1 MSAGTLATWIAA
13 AFALAG
19 AVAAWMGRAEVAR
32 RSVAMCLT
40 FSAVA
45 TTWLLRALWDADHRI
60 AFVARHVLLTD
71 DRLPRLLAIF
81 AEPAGAGLVACAVVA
96 CAGWWNGREDANGRV
111 AGTAAAV
118 ALVLLAA
125 PLAGR
130 PLALLPYQPADGAAT
145 WPFFGHPAALVAAIA
160 LVAQVVLATLA
171 SGRSLAQ
178 LNGGEPG
185 AIVRMQLGVLLA
197 AGVHALSWMVA
208 SVATGG
214 SDDLVPL
221 TARGGMWL
229 AVVLGSA
236 LALRVHAHGGAS
248 RLAEAE
254 ASLAALLLAI
264 GCVLGTGGGA
274 NPSPPALAIVC
285 FALVVLTSAVWRG
298 FPGDPQNWT
307 GRVARIGVTVVLACT
322 VVLLW
327 YPDAP
332 SAGTLRFLRSL
343 GMVTVFSW
351 SLLPWRRAV
360 VAAGLVAL
368 VGGVLVPVG
377 RGTPFVPFLVGTA
390 SALVGMV
397 LAWRTGQA
405 TRGWLVA
412 ALAAASS
419 AAGVGSLR
427 RVVVQTPA
435 AGGYVV
441 TDGARL
447 AHQGVSSYVEGNATV
462 LALALERVPGGTV
475 VRAEQREYVDARGAV
490 LAPVWRRPAVLVSPG
505 WIHAAWLDAVA
516 PNDQVTVRVAAIPGP
531 WGWVVALLCLV
542 VAIAAPGAR
551 RPVS

>member
-19 AVAAWMGRAEVAR
+19 AVAAWVGRAEVAR
-32 RSVAMCLT
+32 RSAAMCLT

-60 AFVARHVLLTD
+60 AFVARHVLLAD
-71 DRLPRLLAIF
+71 ERLPRLLAAF

-96 CAGWWNGREDANGRV
+96 CAGWWSGREEADARI

-145 WPFFGHPAALVAAIA
+145 WPVFGHPAALVAVVA
-160 LVAQVVLATLA
+160 LVAQVVLAALA
-171 SGRSLAQ
+171 SGRALAQ
-178 LNGGEPG
+178 LNGGPAG
-185 AIVRMQLGVLLA
+185 AIVRTQLGVLIA
-197 AGVHALSWMVA
+197 AGVQALAWMMA
-208 SVATGG
+208 SVATGS

-221 TARGGMWL
+221 TARGGFWL

-236 LALRVHAHGGAS
+236 LAVRVHAHGAAS

-274 NPSPPALAIVC
+274 QPSPPALAIVS

-298 FPGDPQNWT
+298 FPGDPGTWT

-322 VVLLW
+322 VVVLW
-327 YPDAP
+327 SPDAS
-332 SAGTLRFLRSL
+332 SAPTLRFVRSL

-368 VGGVLVPVG
+368 VGGLALPLG
-377 RGTPFVPFLVGTA
+377 RATPFVPFLVGTV
-390 SALVGMV
+390 SALVGV
-397 LAWRTGQA
+397 ALAWRSGQVA
-405 TRGWLVA
+405 RAWLVA

-419 AAGVGSLR
+419 AAAGGSLA

-435 AGGYVV
+435 AGRYVE
-441 TDGARL
+441 TSGARL

-475 VRAEQREYVDARGAV
+475 ARAEQREYVDARGAV
-490 LAPVWRRPAVLVSPG
+490 LTPVWRRPALLASPG
-505 WIHAAWLDAVA
+505 WIHGAWLDTVA
-516 PNDQVTVRVAAIPGP
+516 PNDQVTVRVAAVPAP
-531 WGWVVALLCLV
+531 WGWVVALVCLA
-542 VAIAAPGAR
+542 VAMAAPAWR
-551 RPVS
+551 RPAD